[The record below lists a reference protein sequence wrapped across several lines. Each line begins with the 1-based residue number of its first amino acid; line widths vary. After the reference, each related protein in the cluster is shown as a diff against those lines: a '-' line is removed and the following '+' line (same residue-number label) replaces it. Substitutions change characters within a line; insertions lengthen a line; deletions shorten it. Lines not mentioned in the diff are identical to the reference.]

1 MKKLFKRIFNPDG
14 KNMIPEDQD
23 AVDYLILNKALEV
36 AGVDS
41 STGELL
47 YSFTP
52 KIKELMPELYK
63 EHINHVNSEI
73 MHMWEMGFVDIN
85 FFEENPVVHITTKA
99 FDDKEVAKL
108 SSEHRWALEEM
119 KRLMKKRNF

>member
-1 MKKLFKRIFNPDG
+1 
-14 KNMIPEDQD
+14 MIPEDQD

-73 MHMWEMGFVDIN
+73 MHMWEMGFVEIN
-85 FFEENPVVHITTKA
+85 FFEENPIVHITTKA

-108 SSEHRWALEEM
+108 SPEHRWALEEM